1 MSRCGLRKLYF
12 GCKKVIFLS
21 YFTVNRTKF
30 SAQLACARWLLQML
44 VCCLADFHL
53 FLAKT
58 DYSLPLATLFS
69 NFSTAKKLHSKER
82 KQKPFAAQTPPRKR
96 GYGRISP
103 NETHFAPPKAQKL
116 SFYTVHIAVLR
127 NRRATSARI
136 WGSVRSQTDSAQV
149 LFFIYSNSQ
158 QDKLF
163 CPACLR
169 EMTLLNFSFMFP
181 LVQMCFT
188 FQSYPLFWISTACF
202 GTLFIS

>member
-12 GCKKVIFLS
+12 GCKKAIFLS

-96 GYGRISP
+96 GYVEDFAQNKTFSIS
-103 NETHFAPPKAQKL
+103 TIL
-116 SFYTVHIAVLR
+116 
-127 NRRATSARI
+127 TSATALLLRYVHVAYGKI
-136 WGSVRSQTDSAQV
+136 AARQARGYGV
-149 LFFIYSNSQ
+149 LYKVNPFWQECYFSYTQIGNRTRFS
-158 QDKLF
+158 DHL
-163 CPACLR
+163 AVARWLW
-169 EMTLLNFSFMFP
+169 LNVSFMF
-181 LVQMCFT
+181 
-188 FQSYPLFWISTACF
+188 
-202 GTLFIS
+202 G